1 MARRVK
7 KRKKANK
14 LPGATR
20 TVFGSSRYFL
30 EKKETTFSQNIQ
42 RRTSLLSNVRTIFLS
57 SFYAPKVDVVFKIT
71 IGFRMN
77 YY

>member
-7 KRKKANK
+7 KWKKANK

-42 RRTSLLSNVRTIFLS
+42 RRTSSLSNARNHFFSFFLS
-57 SFYAPKVDVVFKIT
+57 SQS
-71 IGFRMN
+71 
-77 YY
+77 